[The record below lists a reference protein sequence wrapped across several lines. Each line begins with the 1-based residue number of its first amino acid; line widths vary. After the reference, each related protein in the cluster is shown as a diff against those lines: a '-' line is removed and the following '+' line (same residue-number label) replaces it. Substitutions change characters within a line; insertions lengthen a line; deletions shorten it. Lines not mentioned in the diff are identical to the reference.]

1 MEKKI
6 VIQRVSAG
14 NPNDPR
20 FKNFHALMKK
30 SIDQVKNPET
40 RIAFQVLNRGLNQ
53 LREFESTYLHA
64 INDREMLEGII
75 LAERSGYD
83 GALIYCFSDPLLTEA
98 KQAVNIPVIG
108 LAQASL
114 YFASFVGAKFG
125 LIAISRESAARNEEL
140 ICKYGM
146 REKAILPLRPMPI
159 SPEAQG
165 KMIMDSREGVNA
177 FREVAR
183 EYIQAGAEVLIPACG
198 VMILALQHCPGCEDL
213 PQGLTEVDGVPILDC
228 LGAAVKMTEAW
239 VDLQKGGS
247 PWISRK
253 GLFARPDNETLE
265 KARAKFPYLGSGVWV
280 DEQ

>member
-14 NPNDPR
+14 NPQEPR
-20 FKNFHALMKK
+20 FKNFHALMRQ
-30 SIDQVKNPET
+30 SFERVKDPDT

-53 LREFESTYLHA
+53 LSEFESTYLHA

-75 LAERSGYD
+75 QAEKSGYD
-83 GALIYCFSDPLLTEA
+83 GVLIYCFSDPLLTEA
-98 KQAVNIPVIG
+98 KQAVNIPVVG

-114 YFASFVGAKFG
+114 HLASFMGAKFG

-140 ICKYGM
+140 ISKYGL
-146 REKAILPLRPMPI
+146 REKAILPIRPMPI

-165 KMIMDSREGVNA
+165 KMIVDSREGVKA

-183 EYIQAGAEVLIPACG
+183 EYIKAGAEVLIPACG
-198 VMILALQHCPGCEDL
+198 VMMLALQHCPGCEDL
-213 PQGLTEVDGVPILDC
+213 PQGLKEVDGVPILDC
-228 LGAAVKMTEAW
+228 LGAAIKMTEAW
-239 VDLQKGGS
+239 VALKKGGS

-253 GLFARPDNETLE
+253 GLFAQPDKETSE

-280 DEQ
+280 DE